1 MTTKRI
7 RLVAPGSKL
16 QVDPG
21 DTIRVLVEFTYVGPD
36 FRETLYGALYAG
48 EWGVTD
54 IDEVSGGTATKGWD
68 IPATPTPTTIR
79 DMYVDVPVPNRPG
92 ETYGIYVKLGN
103 VQNVRGYDNVI
114 EIRAV
119 QEVTGLRIA
128 GYAQVG

>member
-7 RLVAPGSKL
+7 RLVTPGSKL

-21 DTIRVLVEFTYVGPD
+21 DTIRVPVEFTYVGPD

-48 EWGVTD
+48 QWGVTD

-68 IPATPTPTTIR
+68 IPAKTTPTTVTG
-79 DMYVDVPVPNRPG
+79 MYVDVPVPNRPG

-103 VQNVRGYDNVI
+103 VICEKGYDNVI

-119 QEVTGLRIA
+119 QEVTGLRIV
-128 GYAQVG
+128 GYSRIG